1 MNAKFR
7 IVIPASAA
15 VAAILLTACA
25 DKPIRVP
32 GGTFVE
38 EPYTG
43 ETTTKTHTVI
53 SNGEEITDTEVI
65 FIDDEV
71 PVGPVED
78 KTQAGKQD
86 GASAAQGGSS
96 AQGGDAS
103 AQQGT
108 TTLQPV
114 DQDQT
119 AKSNA
124 PEGSVEYKVVK
135 GDTLWGIGMVYGV
148 SVARLAEINGIDE
161 KAPLKVGQVLMIP
174 PDAKNA
180 VGKPVEKKQEKKQE
194 TKSATTSATTTKPAT
209 TSTATKAQP
218 VTKDGETLYV
228 VKSGDNLSMIA
239 YRHHVKLADLVAA
252 NKVDPKATLRVGQTL
267 VIPAAGAKAVT
278 TTTTKPATTTKTEPA
293 STTKPATAT
302 STTTKTEPATT
313 KPATTSQT
321 KGGEG
326 SGGVVEPIGGSS
338 MGGNSGSASASTSTP
353 APTTTTAKPATS
365 STASSGLASVSALD
379 DADVIS
385 VQIDSEST
393 LEEVANIHDRNLED
407 LIRLNPEFKSGQ
419 KIPAGTAVKMPLF

>member
-1 MNAKFR
+1 MNAKLR

-15 VAAILLTACA
+15 VATILLTACA

-71 PVGPVED
+71 PVGPVEE
-78 KTQAGKQD
+78 KQQS
-86 GASAAQGGSS
+86 GQQGGTAQGGSS

-103 AQQGT
+103 AQQGGT
-108 TTLQPV
+108 TELQPV
-114 DQDQT
+114 EQDQQQT

-194 TKSATTSATTTKPAT
+194 TKPATTSTATTTKPA
-209 TSTATKAQP
+209 TATKAQP

-252 NKVDPKATLRVGQTL
+252 NKIDPKATLRVGQTL
-267 VIPAAGAKAVT
+267 VIPAAGAKAAST
-278 TTTTKPATTTKTEPA
+278 TKTATTTTKTDSGTKTATTTPATPATTTK
-293 STTKPATAT
+293 
-302 STTTKTEPATT
+302 
-313 KPATTSQT
+313 
-321 KGGEG
+321 GGEG
-326 SGGVVEPIGGSS
+326 TGGVVEPIGGS
-338 MGGNSGSASASTSTP
+338 MSGSASASTSTP
-353 APTTTTAKPATS
+353 AATTTTKPTAS
-365 STASSGLASVSALD
+365 SASSGLASVSALD

>member
-1 MNAKFR
+1 MKAKFR
-7 IVIPASAA
+7 IVIPAAASAA
-15 VAAILLTACA
+15 VAVLLLTGCA
-25 DKPIRVP
+25 DKPVRIP
-32 GGTFVE
+32 GGAFVE

-43 ETTTKTHTVI
+43 ETETKSHTVLN
-53 SNGEEITDTEVI
+53 NGRETVDNEII

-78 KTQAGKQD
+78 NTQAGQQG
-86 GASAAQGGSS
+86 GASAQ
-96 AQGGDAS
+96 QGGDAS
-103 AQQGT
+103 AQQGGA
-108 TTLQPV
+108 TLQPV
-114 DQDQT
+114 EQEQT
-119 AKSNA
+119 AKSNV

-161 KAPLKVGQVLMIP
+161 KSTLRVGQVLMIP

-194 TKSATTSATTTKPAT
+194 TKPAATSATTTTKAT
-209 TSTATKAQP
+209 TTKAQP
-218 VTKDGETLYV
+218 VAKDGETLYV

-239 YRHHVKLADLVAA
+239 YRHHVKLADLIAA

-267 VIPAAGAKAVT
+267 VIPAATAKTAT
-278 TTTTKPATTTKTEPA
+278 TTTTKPASSTAATTTKTEPAATTKPASGTAATTTKTEPA
-293 STTKPATAT
+293 STTKPATT
-302 STTTKTEPATT
+302 
-313 KPATTSQT
+313 QT

-326 SGGVVEPIGGSS
+326 TGGVVEPIGGS
-338 MGGNSGSASASTSTP
+338 MGGNSGSASTSASTP
-353 APTTTTAKPATS
+353 ATTTKPA
-365 STASSGLASVSALD
+365 STTTLPALDPVSGLS

-407 LIRLNPEFKSGQ
+407 LIRLNPEFRSGQ

>member
-15 VAAILLTACA
+15 VAALLLTGCA

-86 GASAAQGGSS
+86 GASAAQGG
-96 AQGGDAS
+96 DTS
-103 AQQGT
+103 AQQGDAT
-108 TTLQPV
+108 GLQPV
-114 DQDQT
+114 DQEQA

-148 SVARLAEINGIDE
+148 SVARLAEINSIDE

-180 VGKPVEKKQEKKQE
+180 VGKPVEKKTEPKTE
-194 TKSATTSATTTKPAT
+194 TKAETKPATATTTKPAT
-209 TSTATKAQP
+209 STKAQP
-218 VTKDGETLYV
+218 VAKDGETLYV
-228 VKSGDNLSMIA
+228 VKSGDNLSTIA

-267 VIPAAGAKAVT
+267 VIPAATAKAASSST
-278 TTTTKPATTTKTEPA
+278 TTTKTATTTATTTTTKTETKTETKAATATTTKPATTT
-293 STTKPATAT
+293 STPKA
-302 STTTKTEPATT
+302 
-313 KPATTSQT
+313 
-321 KGGEG
+321 GEG
-326 SGGVVEPIGGSS
+326 TGGVVEPIGGS
-338 MGGNSGSASASTSTP
+338 MAGTSAPASTP
-353 APTTTTAKPATS
+353 ATVSTPVETAKPATATTS
-365 STASSGLASVSALD
+365 APALD
-379 DADVIS
+379 PVSSLSDADI
-385 VQIDSEST
+385 IAIPINSEST
-393 LEEVANIHDRNLED
+393 LEEVAEYHDRNLQD
-407 LIRLNPEFKSGQ
+407 LIRLNPEFKPGQ
-419 KIPAGTAVKMPLF
+419 KIPAGTAIKMPLF

>member
-7 IVIPASAA
+7 IVTPAAASAVA
-15 VAAILLTACA
+15 VLLLTGCA

-32 GGTFVE
+32 GGTFAE

-43 ETTTKTHTVI
+43 ETTTKPHTVI

-78 KTQAGKQD
+78 KSQAGQQD
-86 GASAAQGGSS
+86 GGA

-103 AQQGT
+103 AQQGGT

-114 DQDQT
+114 EQDQQQV

-161 KAPLKVGQVLMIP
+161 KTPLKIGQVLMIP

-180 VGKPVEKKQEKKQE
+180 VGKPVEKKTEKKQE
-194 TKSATTSATTTKPAT
+194 TKPATSTSTTKTDSAATTK
-209 TSTATKAQP
+209 TATKAQP
-218 VTKDGETLYV
+218 VAKEGESLYV

-252 NKVDPKATLRVGQTL
+252 NKIDPKATLRVGQTL
-267 VIPAAGAKAVT
+267 VIPAAGAKAATTST
-278 TTTTKPATTTKTEPA
+278 TTTTKPATATTTKTEPA
-293 STTKPATAT
+293 STTKPATAA
-302 STTTKTEPATT
+302 TTKTEPAAT
-313 KPATTSQT
+313 KPATATTT

-326 SGGVVEPIGGSS
+326 TGGVVEPIGGSS
-338 MGGNSGSASASTSTP
+338 MGGNSGSASASTSAP
-353 APTTTTAKPATS
+353 AATTKPATTTS
-365 STASSGLASVSALD
+365 ASALD
-379 DADVIS
+379 PVFSLSDADIIS

>member
-25 DKPIRVP
+25 DKPVRVP

-43 ETTTKTHTVI
+43 ETATKTHTVI

-71 PVGPVED
+71 PVGPVEE
-78 KTQAGKQD
+78 KQQS
-86 GASAAQGGSS
+86 GQQGGTAQGGSS

-180 VGKPVEKKQEKKQE
+180 VAKPVEKKQEKKQE
-194 TKSATTSATTTKPAT
+194 TKSESTKPASTSITKFAT
-209 TSTATKAQP
+209 TTKAQP
-218 VTKDGETLYV
+218 VAKNGETLYV
-228 VKSGDNLSMIA
+228 VKNGDNLSMIA
-239 YRHHVKLADLVAA
+239 YRHHVKLADLIAA
-252 NKVDPKATLRVGQTL
+252 NKVDPKATLRIGQTL
-267 VIPAAGAKAVT
+267 VIPAAGAKAAST
-278 TTTTKPATTTKTEPA
+278 TKTATTTTKTDSGTKTATTTKTDSGTKTATTTPATPATTTK
-293 STTKPATAT
+293 
-302 STTTKTEPATT
+302 
-313 KPATTSQT
+313 
-321 KGGEG
+321 GGEG
-326 SGGVVEPIGGSS
+326 TGGVVEPIGGS
-338 MGGNSGSASASTSTP
+338 MSGSASASTSTP
-353 APTTTTAKPATS
+353 AATTTTKPTAS
-365 STASSGLASVSALD
+365 SASSGLASVSALD

>member
-194 TKSATTSATTTKPAT
+194 TKPATTSATTTTKPA
-209 TSTATKAQP
+209 TATKAQP

-267 VIPAAGAKAVT
+267 VIPAAGAKAAT

-353 APTTTTAKPATS
+353 APTTTTTKPATS

>member
-1 MNAKFR
+1 MKATFR
-7 IVIPASAA
+7 IVTPAAASAVA
-15 VAAILLTACA
+15 VLLLTGCA

-32 GGTFVE
+32 GGTFAE

-78 KTQAGKQD
+78 KSQAGQQD
-86 GASAAQGGSS
+86 GGASTQQG
-96 AQGGDAS
+96 
-103 AQQGT
+103 GT

-114 DQDQT
+114 EQDQQQA

-161 KAPLKVGQVLMIP
+161 KTPLKIGQVLMIP

-194 TKSATTSATTTKPAT
+194 TKPATTTTKTDSAATAKPST
-209 TSTATKAQP
+209 TTKTQP
-218 VTKDGETLYV
+218 VAKEGESLYV

-267 VIPAAGAKAVT
+267 VIPAAGAKAATTST
-278 TTTTKPATTTKTEPA
+278 TTTTKPATATTTKTEPA
-293 STTKPATAT
+293 STTKPATAA
-302 STTTKTEPATT
+302 TTKTEPASTT
-313 KPATTSQT
+313 KPAATTQT

-326 SGGVVEPIGGSS
+326 TGGVVEPIGGSS
-338 MGGNSGSASASTSTP
+338 MGGNSGSASASTSASP
-353 APTTTTAKPATS
+353 AAATS
-365 STASSGLASVSALD
+365 APALD
-379 DADVIS
+379 PVFSLSDADVIS